1 VLVRLEQGKPVGLVG
16 ELSGEVTGFAGPWR
30 ASGDWWR
37 PDGWSVETWHVALSG
52 GAVYQLA
59 RTGSGWTVEG
69 VID

>member
-1 VLVRLEQGKPVGLVG
+1 
-16 ELSGEVTGFAGPWR
+16 VTGFAGPWR

-59 RTGSGWTVEG
+59 RAGSGWTVEG